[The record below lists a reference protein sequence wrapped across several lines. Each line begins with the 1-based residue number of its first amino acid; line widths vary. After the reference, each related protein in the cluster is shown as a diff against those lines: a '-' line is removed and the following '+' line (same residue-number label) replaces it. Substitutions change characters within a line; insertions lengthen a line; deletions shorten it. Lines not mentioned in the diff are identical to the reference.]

1 MKNLVLTVA
10 LLLSVF
16 ADTIAQASFQNL
28 SISQAVNI
36 AARQRMLT
44 QRMAKGRVFRSMGV
58 QAEQAQKE
66 INNSIVTFEETL
78 KNLMAYSPNKKIK
91 EKFERVEKVWPEYK
105 AALLNDSSKNS
116 AIFVVNNNTR
126 ILTLCDEAVQELIV
140 YSKTLPSASDD
151 AAISPAIVTQYTNV
165 SGKTRL
171 LSQRLTLYYG
181 AHYSDLDKDASKQL
195 KVVADNIQACFSTL
209 MACEIN
215 TTDIDDALAGVLKDW
230 ETVREK
236 CYKGDC
242 FDFENKTVDP
252 IQMYDTCNKILSKMD
267 KVTAMYASL
276 LK

>member
-1 MKNLVLTVA
+1 MKNLVLTIA
-10 LLLSVF
+10 LILTVF
-16 ADTIAQASFQNL
+16 ADVIAQGSFQNL

-44 QRMAKGRVFRSMGV
+44 QRMAKGRVYRAMGV

-66 INNSIVTFEETL
+66 INASIVTFEETL
-78 KNLMAYSPNKKIK
+78 KNLLAYSPNKKIK

-105 AALLNDSSKNS
+105 AALQNDSSKSS
-116 AIFVVNNNTR
+116 AVFVITNNTR
-126 ILTLCDEAVQELIV
+126 ILTLCDEAVQELIA

-151 AAISPAIVTQYTNV
+151 AAISPVIVSQYTNI

-181 AHYSDLDKDASKQL
+181 AHYSDLDKDADKQL
-195 KVVADNIQACFSTL
+195 KVVADNIQSCFSQL

-215 TTDIDDALAGVLKDW
+215 TTDIDDALATVIKDW
-230 ETVREK
+230 DAIREK
-236 CYKGDC
+236 CHKGDC

-252 IQMYDTCNKILSKMD
+252 IMMYETCNKILSKMD

>member
-28 SISQAVNI
+28 SIAQAVNI

-126 ILTLCDEAVQELIV
+126 ILTLCDEAVQELIA
-140 YSKTLPSASDD
+140 YSKTMPSASDD

>member
-10 LLLSVF
+10 LLLTVF

-44 QRMAKGRVFRSMGV
+44 QRMAKGRVFRAMGV
-58 QAEQAQKE
+58 QSEQAQKE

-78 KNLMAYSPNKKIK
+78 KNLLAYSPNKKIK
-91 EKFERVEKVWPEYK
+91 EKFERVEKVWPDYK
-105 AALLNDSSKNS
+105 AALQNDSSKNS
-116 AIFVVNNNTR
+116 AIYVINNNTR
-126 ILTLCDEAVQELIV
+126 ILTLCDEAVQELIA

-151 AAISPAIVTQYTNV
+151 AAISPEVVTQYTNV
-165 SGKTRL
+165 AGKTRL
-171 LSQRLTLYYG
+171 LTQRLSLYYG
-181 AHYSDLDKDASKQL
+181 AHYADLDKDASKQL
-195 KVVADNIQACFSTL
+195 KVVADNIQSCFSTL

-215 TTDIDDALAGVLKDW
+215 TTDIDDALAVVLKDW
-230 ETVREK
+230 ETIREK

-252 IQMYDTCNKILSKMD
+252 IQMYETCNKILSKMD